1 MKITD
6 KNETKVE
13 KIEKVIGG
21 WLVSIR
27 DDKKA
32 VEETKTFVV
41 FDPMVYMY

>member
-27 DDKKA
+27 DDKQA
-32 VEETKTFVV
+32 VDAAKNFVV
-41 FDPMVYMY
+41 LDPMVYMY